1 MILVDTSVWI
11 SHLRQADA
19 ELTRLL
25 FDERVFMHPFIM
37 GELACGN
44 LPGRNKT
51 LHFFTRIENASR
63 ANADEVLTLVEANK
77 LYGRGLGWTDVNLL
91 ASALI
96 HNCRLWTLDV
106 RLRQAAVELGVGV
119 YSPTVH

>member
-19 ELTRLL
+19 ELKRLL
-25 FDERVFMHPFIM
+25 LEELVLMHPFIV

-44 LPGRNKT
+44 LPSRSK
-51 LHFFTRIENASR
+51 LLFDFASIERVSTAQ
-63 ANADEVLTLVEANK
+63 ADEVLILVDVNR

-96 HNCRLWTLDV
+96 HKCALWTLDNA
-106 RLRQAAVELGVGV
+106 LRKAAVDVGV
-119 YSPTVH
+119 RIHSPTVH